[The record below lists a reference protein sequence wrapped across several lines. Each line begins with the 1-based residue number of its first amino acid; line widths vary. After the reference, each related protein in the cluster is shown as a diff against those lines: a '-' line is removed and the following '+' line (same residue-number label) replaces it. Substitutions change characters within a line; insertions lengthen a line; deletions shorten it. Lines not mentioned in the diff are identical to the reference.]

1 MTSRSMPSW
10 AATRVAACTGSATSR
25 PGPTCEHELAMLP
38 LVCTARSTPPAI
50 TPLSQRRTSLQF
62 QRRQSNLT
70 GLKQMPHQGS
80 PLSTNPTK
88 MPGLPWSYTPSIQSD
103 WPWPRS
109 PEERKTA
116 HQEQHNGKPVRR
128 HAKGMGR
135 SLTALWQNDAV
146 SQQHVWIT
154 YLKK

>member
-1 MTSRSMPSW
+1 MKICHLLSETGVGHSGYKKELESINFRFSLHKHLEDSIQTIKVLFTASMFESP
-10 AATRVAACTGSATSR
+10 
-25 PGPTCEHELAMLP
+25 
-38 LVCTARSTPPAI
+38 I
-50 TPLSQRRTSLQF
+50 F
-62 QRRQSNLT
+62 T
-70 GLKQMPHQGS
+70 GLKHMPHQGS
-80 PLSTNPTK
+80 PRSTNPTK